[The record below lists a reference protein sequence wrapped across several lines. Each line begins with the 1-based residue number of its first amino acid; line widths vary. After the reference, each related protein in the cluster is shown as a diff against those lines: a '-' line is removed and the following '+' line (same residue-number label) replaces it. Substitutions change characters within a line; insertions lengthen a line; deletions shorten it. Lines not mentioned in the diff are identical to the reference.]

1 MLNRL
6 FFRFLYIFAFV
17 TISCPAISQNIY
29 VSPGGDDSNAGTLNS
44 PKKTIQGAANQ
55 LKGGDTLFLREG
67 SYNEEV
73 LLETLR
79 GSASGPVVFKT
90 YQNEQAIVDGSVD
103 LEEIK
108 LAGAS
113 WELATD
119 AFPGTENIY
128 RMQLEKDI
136 WQLFVK
142 QPELMQKPNAVGG
155 ELAGFRMQVIA
166 RWPNGRTN
174 PCDPLRRQ
182 AGSTE
187 AAVNTWW
194 SFNTTWAFASSP
206 ETNYTTI
213 KNVPTRFNLAGTG
226 KSFQGGTAIL
236 SIIKQGPANI
246 PVNILEH
253 QAGSDMF
260 THSGVSTSHEMYT
273 YPSSHGPSY
282 IVQHLQALD
291 APGEWYYDA
300 ENKTVYLW
308 PEDNGNPNGREIRG
322 KSQTYAFDL
331 DNCEFIEFN
340 GLGLFATSLKLDGD
354 HISFVNGAISYPDMP
369 KTLLGIYG
377 NAVPAIEAS
386 QCWNFTM
393 ENCIVEYSQY
403 HIIQVKN
410 VGSVFENNY
419 FHHLGMMGL
428 GTTGCFMNVNTFRYN
443 TLKTIGHRAAVKC
456 NSSPESGRIQSWNI
470 LDGWGYLYSNDGVGF
485 QTSQGG
491 SVNSVRAYNWFL
503 RSDKPGHR
511 YDGPEEGK
519 GFPTLGLSHH
529 LVGLRTK
536 SVSTNIKGD
545 YNQAYNYLGI
555 ETTSEEGSIAIRWN
569 LKTGEGNKNSILQ
582 NCAADGINIGRWDP
596 LPCIHSHNWDA
607 TKKGGK
613 MLDFHPGADLLDFR
627 PEADAPL
634 VNAGIEVPGITDGY
648 LGSAPDIGAYE
659 WGDDTYWI
667 PGYRGPAT
675 SLPIPY
681 DGAQG
686 MPLDRDLIFRQAYQ
700 SDRAMVY
707 FGLSQTAVSAASEA
721 DAKQPGNANLSEGE
735 VVLIQ
740 LDSGRNIVTPTM
752 VLGNPNSYDPSPYLL
767 LDDPH
772 TVLSPNTT
780 YYWRADAVDKHGD
793 ISIGAVWSFS
803 TGEQTHL
810 VQFKTFS
817 KKEGIVTP
825 AGEVN
830 IVLDSGV
837 FISNSE
843 GSSYG
848 IRIAPGEYE
857 YQMYK
862 NGFRPVYGTVQI
874 YSDTIISDTLDYENY
889 QVSIEILD
897 TDTNDPVPDA
907 TVSFGEESSVADH
920 DGVVHHAGVDYGFYQ
935 ISAGADGFL
944 PPDARNVEV
953 FSDTTFQFYL
963 IRNYHKGLFTILDD
977 VTDAPVFQALMSTD
991 LGDAGLTN
999 SDGEVSLGKLAPGW
1013 WDFLIEHEDYFSL
1026 SDSLWITGD
1035 TSAII
1040 KLSKKSANM
1049 TLVVSDS
1056 EGPLQDASISFGE
1069 LSGTSNYDGMA
1080 WFYFIPAR
1088 ETYRY
1093 TVNLEGYEPVE
1104 DSIFVKKDTT
1114 ISILMQ
1120 TLTGSGGEYSGNLNF
1135 YPNPANEI
1143 LHVESHQEAAEIRLY
1158 HSDGS
1163 ILAEGTME
1171 NGRYDFDLAGMAP
1184 GIYCVRIYHRKGST
1198 SRKVVKY

>member
-6 FFRFLYIFAFV
+6 FFRFLYALVSI
-17 TISCPAISQNIY
+17 TIACPAISQNIY

-44 PKKTIQGAANQ
+44 PKRTIQAAANQ
-55 LKGGDTLFLREG
+55 LKSGDTLFLREG
-67 SYNEEV
+67 SYHEEV
-73 LLETLR
+73 FLENLR
-79 GSASGPVVFKT
+79 GSASNPVVFKA
-90 YQNEQAIVDGSVD
+90 YRDEHPIVDGTVN

-108 LAGAS
+108 SAGAS

-128 RMQLEKDI
+128 RMQLDEDI

-142 QPELMQKPNAVGG
+142 QPELMHEPNAVGG

-182 AGSTE
+182 AGSPE

-206 ETNYTTI
+206 ETTYTTI

-246 PVNILEH
+246 PVDILEH
-253 QAGSDMF
+253 EAGSDMF

-291 APGEWYYDA
+291 APGEWYFDA
-300 ENKTVYLW
+300 ESKTVYLW
-308 PEDNGNPNGREIRG
+308 TEDSGDPNGREIRG

-331 DNCEFIEFN
+331 DNCEFITFN

-377 NAVPAIEAS
+377 HEVPAIEAS

-403 HIIQVKN
+403 HVIQVKN

-456 NSSPESGRIQSWNI
+456 NSSPESGRNQSWNI

-555 ETTSEEGSIAIRWN
+555 ESTSEHGSIAIRWN
-569 LKTGEGNKNSILQ
+569 LETGEGNRNSILQ
-582 NCAADGINIGRWDP
+582 NCAADGINIGKWHP
-596 LPCIHSHNWDA
+596 LPCIHSNNWDA
-607 TKKGGK
+607 SKKGGN

-634 VNAGIEVPGITDGY
+634 VNAGTEVPGITDGY

-667 PGYRGPAT
+667 PGYSGPSC
-675 SLPIPY
+675 SLPIPFH
-681 DGAQG
+681 GALE
-686 MPLDRDLIFRQAYQ
+686 MALDRDLIFRHAYQ
-700 SDRAMVY
+700 SDRAMIY
-707 FGLSQTAVSAASEA
+707 FGVSHDAVLNATQA
-721 DAKQPGNANLSEGE
+721 DAGE
-735 VVLIQ
+735 VVLVS

-752 VLGNPNSYDPSPYLL
+752 LMGNPNGYDPSPYLL

-772 TVLSPNTT
+772 TLLSPNTT
-780 YYWRADAVDKHGD
+780 YYWRADAVGGD
-793 ISIGAVWSFS
+793 GDTIKGAVWSFS

-810 VQFKTFS
+810 VQFKTYS
-817 KKEGIVTP
+817 NKEGVVTP
-825 AGEVN
+825 AGEVT

-848 IRIAPGEYE
+848 IRTAPGVYE
-857 YQMYK
+857 YQMNK
-862 NGFRPVYGTVQI
+862 SGFGVAYGTAAI
-874 YSDTIISDTLDYENY
+874 YSDTVISDTLEYENY
-889 QVSIEILD
+889 QVSIKIMDVD
-897 TDTNDPVPDA
+897 TDDPVPGA
-907 TVSFGEESSVADH
+907 TVTFGDESSVADLQ
-920 DGVVHHAGVDYGFYQ
+920 GVVQHPGIDYGFYE
-935 ISAGADGFL
+935 IDASAEDFL
-944 PPDARNVEV
+944 QPDIRNVEV

-963 IRNYHKGLFTILDD
+963 TRDYHTGYFTILDD
-977 VTDAPVFQALMSTD
+977 VTGAPVFEALMSTD

-999 SDGEVSLGKLAPGW
+999 SDGEVTLGKLAPGW
-1013 WDFLIEHEDYFSL
+1013 WDFLIEHEDYISL
-1026 SDSLWITGD
+1026 RDSLWITGD
-1035 TSAII
+1035 TSATI
-1040 KLSKKSANM
+1040 KLAKKSANVTM
-1049 TLVVSDS
+1049 VVSDS

-1069 LSGTSNYDGMA
+1069 LNSSSNYDGMA
-1080 WFYFIPAR
+1080 WFFFIAAR

-1093 TVNLEGYEPVE
+1093 TVQFEGYEPVN
-1104 DSIFVKKDTT
+1104 DSIFLKKDTT
-1114 ISILMQ
+1114 IQIMMQ
-1120 TLTGSGGEYSGNLNF
+1120 VLTGTGSTNSEMLRI
-1135 YPNPANEI
+1135 YPNPAAEK
-1143 LHVESHQEAAEIRLY
+1143 LHIEFSGGEAEARLY
-1158 HSDGS
+1158 HSDGT
-1163 ILAEGTME
+1163 ILAIGNLA
-1171 NGRYDFDLAGMAP
+1171 NGKYEFDLTAMAP
-1184 GIYCVRIYHRKGST
+1184 GVYCVRIIHKSDSKIRKI
-1198 SRKVVKY
+1198 VKL